1 MANLTITAASVVAGA
16 GAQTEAGVAGA
27 AVTAGQVVYKATTG
41 KYLPADADE
50 DTAAERTAKG
60 IALNGASLDQPLKVL
75 TSGPITIGA
84 TLTPGAFYYLSD
96 DPGAICPLADV
107 TGGDYIVQIGY
118 AKTATVI
125 EVSFKNTNVAT

>member
-1 MANLTITAASVVAGA
+1 MANLSITAASVVAGA

-50 DTAAERTAKG
+50 ATVAERTGRG
-60 IALNGASLDQPLKVL
+60 IALNGAALDQPLKVL

-84 TLTPGAFYYLSD
+84 TLTAGVFYYLSD
-96 DPGAICPLADV
+96 DPGAICPVADV
-107 TGGDYIVQIGY
+107 TGGNYIVQVGY
-118 AKTATVI
+118 AKTASVL